1 MEDVVL
7 VTFEGIKGERN
18 AYFEVAKVDLYARL
32 IWESQ
37 RNILIAKRLILD
49 LTSFPHAA
57 THARR
62 RLHLQR

>member
-1 MEDVVL
+1 ML
-7 VTFEGIKGERN
+7 
-18 AYFEVAKVDLYARL
+18 YFEVAKVDLYARL